1 VGRFLRIFLW
11 AIVLVFVAASS
22 VVWWYVYR
30 PLPQL
35 DGTLPLPGLQQ
46 PVTVDRDAWGVPH
59 IRANSLNDLL
69 EAQGYVM
76 AQDRL
81 WQLDLLR
88 RAARGELSEIFGQ
101 PALERDRSLRTL
113 GFARAAERDAALLD
127 PESRAALEAYARGVN
142 HYIETHQNRLPIEFS
157 LLQYKP
163 RPWTPADTL
172 LVTAYMY
179 QTLTNSWRAELNR
192 EAVTGRVG
200 PERARDLY
208 SQQSEM
214 DHYIVGGRDPAD
226 PHDSDDEDDDDD
238 MPTDWV
244 VKTSGHGAPKPSV
257 SPPAPDLKAELWQST
272 QRLFAADITE
282 EDRLSIGSNNWVVS
296 GAHTASGK
304 PLLAN
309 DTHLELSLPGF
320 WYEVH
325 LTAPGWNVKGF
336 TLPGS
341 PLVVIG
347 HNDRVAWGFTNNRA
361 DVQDLFVETF
371 DKSNPDLYLLRTG
384 KTLAHTNWLKAEVRD
399 ELIRVKGQPDEHLKV
414 VVTRHGPI
422 IKRDGE
428 KAYALQWTALEPG
441 ALSRSYLWLGR
452 THNWNEFREE
462 MKRVWGPAQNAV
474 YADVDGNIG
483 YIMAAHVPVRKKG
496 HGGMPVPGD
505 TDEYEW
511 TGYIPFEQLPQ
522 ILNPEGGLI
531 ATANAR
537 VVGPK
542 YKPYLT
548 EAWDGPYRTARIYDL
563 LTDKRGLRPE
573 DMLKVETDVFTYPHA
588 IFARELLAAGKT
600 VQPSDPR
607 ARELLGRLKDWNGMA
622 GADQPEVSFV
632 DFARGEAMAL
642 LLEPVLGGDAPLY
655 NWRGG
660 IFLDKVL
667 AERPERWLPKKFKT
681 YDELLAAAEDRAVG
695 RLERETGSA
704 RISAWKWSRFD
715 SLEILHPL
723 GRQGL
728 LRWLLSISGKPQNG
742 TRYSPRA
749 AMPTHGPAM
758 RFTADLSN
766 WDASLMQ
773 LPAGESGQ
781 PGSSHYSDQFH
792 YWYKG
797 KPIAAPFSEA
807 AEEKARRH
815 RLTLTPGP

>member
-1 VGRFLRIFLW
+1 VGRFLRILLW
-11 AIVLVFVAASS
+11 AVVLVFVAASS
-22 VVWWYVYR
+22 VLWWYVYR

-46 PVTVDRDAWGVPH
+46 QVIVDRDAWGVSH
-59 IRANSLNDLL
+59 IRANSLNDLV

-88 RAARGELSEIFGQ
+88 RAARGELSEIFGAV
-101 PALERDRSLRTL
+101 ALERDRSFRTL
-113 GFARAAERDAALLD
+113 GFGRAAERDAGLLD
-127 PESRAALEAYARGVN
+127 PDSRAALDAYARGVN
-142 HYIETHQNRLPIEFS
+142 HFIETHQDRLPIEFT
-157 LLQYKP
+157 LLRYKP
-163 RPWTPADTL
+163 RPWKPADTL

-179 QTLTNSWRAELNR
+179 QTLTSSWRAELNR
-192 EAVTGRVG
+192 ATVTQRVG
-200 PERARDLY
+200 TVRARELY
-208 SQQSEM
+208 WQQSDL
-214 DHYIVGGRDPAD
+214 DHFIVGGRDPGD
-226 PHDSDDEDDDDD
+226 PQNQDHEDDDDD
-238 MPTDWV
+238 MPTDPV
-244 VKTSGHGAPKPSV
+244 VKTKS
-257 SPPAPDLKAELWQST
+257 PAPPIPSPARPAADVKAELWRSAEG
-272 QRLFAADITE
+272 LFPDVSE
-282 EDRLSIGSNNWVVS
+282 KDRPTIGSNNWVVS

-309 DTHLELSLPGF
+309 DTHLELSLPGI

-341 PLVVIG
+341 PLVIIG
-347 HNDRVAWGFTNNRA
+347 HNDRVAWGFTNNHA

-371 DKSNPDLYLLRTG
+371 DKSNPDLYLHRTG
-384 KTLAHTNWLKAEVRD
+384 KALTRSDWLKAEVRD
-399 ELIRVKGQPDEHLKV
+399 ELIRVKGQPDDHLKV

-422 IKRDGE
+422 VKRDAE

-452 THNWNEFREE
+452 TRNWDEFREE
-462 MKRVWGPAQNAV
+462 MKHVWGPGQNAV

-505 TDEYEW
+505 TDEFEW
-511 TGYIPFEQLPQ
+511 SGYIPFDELPQ

-548 EAWDGPYRTARIYDL
+548 ESWDAPYRTARIYDL

-600 VQPSDPR
+600 AQPSDSR
-607 ARELLGRLKDWNGMA
+607 ARELLARLKDWNGMA
-622 GADQPEVSFV
+622 GADQPEVSFL
-632 DFARGEAMAL
+632 DFASQEAMAL
-642 LLEPVLGGDAPLY
+642 LLEPYLGDDARLY

-667 AERPERWLPKKFKT
+667 AERPERWLPKNFRS
-681 YDELLAAAEDRAVG
+681 YDELLAAAADRAVA
-695 RLERETGSA
+695 RLQRETGSA
-704 RISAWKWSRFD
+704 SISAWKWSRFD
-715 SLEILHPL
+715 SLDMLHPL
-723 GRQGL
+723 GRGGI
-728 LRWLLSISGKPQNG
+728 LRWLLSIAGKPQNG
-742 TRYSPRA
+742 TRYSLRA
-749 AMPTHGPAM
+749 AMQTHGPAM

-781 PGSSHYSDQFH
+781 PGSSHYSDQFP

-797 KPIAAPFSEA
+797 KPITAPFSEA
-807 AEEKARRH
+807 AQDKARRH
-815 RLTLTPGP
+815 RLTLTPGS